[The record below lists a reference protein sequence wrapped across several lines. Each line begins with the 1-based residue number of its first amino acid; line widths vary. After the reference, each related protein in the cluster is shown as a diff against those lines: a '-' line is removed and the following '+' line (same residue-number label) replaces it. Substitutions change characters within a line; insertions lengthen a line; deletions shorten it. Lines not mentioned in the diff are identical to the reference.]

1 METTPTLV
9 LGATGKTGRRVAERL
24 TARGIPIRLG
34 SRSGNP
40 PFDWEDR
47 NTWPSVLRGVSAAYV
62 TYYPD
67 ISVPGAADTV
77 GAFAEMAVESGV
89 RRLVLLSG
97 RGEDGALLSERA
109 VQDSGAEWTILRS
122 TWFSQNFNEGF
133 FFDQVVS
140 GEVALPM
147 GNVQEPFVD
156 ADDIADIAVAAL
168 TDDRHSGQVYEL
180 TGPRLLT
187 FPEAIRDIAHAVGRD
202 IRYVQLSPA
211 QYESLLLEQQVPA
224 EVASLIRYLFTE
236 VLDGRNSH
244 LTDGVERAL
253 GRRPRDFA
261 DFVKEAARSGV
272 WGAAR
277 RPHVLA

>member
-1 METTPTLV
+1 METTLTLV

-24 TARGIPIRLG
+24 KARGLPIRLG

-47 NTWPSVLRGVSAAYV
+47 NSWPAALRGVSAAYV

-67 ISVPGAADTV
+67 ISIAGAADAV
-77 GAFAEMAVESGV
+77 GTFAKMAVASGV

-97 RGEDGALLSERA
+97 RGEEGALLSERA
-109 VQDSGAEWTILRS
+109 VQESGAEWTILRS
-122 TWFSQNFNEGF
+122 TWFSQNFSEGF
-133 FFDQVVS
+133 FLDQMLS
-140 GEVALPM
+140 GEVTLPV

-156 ADDIADIAVAAL
+156 ADDLADIAVAAL
-168 TDDRHSGQVYEL
+168 TDDQHCGQVYEL

-187 FPEAIRDIAHAVGRD
+187 FPEAIRAIADAVGRD

-211 QYESLLLEQQVPA
+211 QYESMLVEQHVPA
-224 EVASLIRYLFTE
+224 EIASLLRYLFTE
-236 VLDGRNSH
+236 VLDGRNAH

-272 WGAAR
+272 WGVAR